1 MPKIISQFWQELKR
15 RGVIKVITMYA
26 ATAFIIMEAAEIIL
40 PRLGLPDWTVTFLII
55 LLIVGFPITIILS
68 WIFDITPE
76 GVTKT
81 EAAVDTETAFP
92 TEASKRKLKASDV
105 IISVLVVVVCVLI
118 YPKIFNRDPLTN
130 LRDSD
135 GSISVA
141 VMPFDNLTG
150 ESSNDVWQNGISEYL
165 INDLG
170 SSEELSVLTTQ
181 VIFEVLSSTNQ
192 VSSASISPTIA
203 RETASK
209 VNASTYI
216 TGNFIGSVNNASIL
230 LNLVGSGKGEMI
242 WSCRVEGDLEN
253 HYQDVLRHLADTLR
267 NYLEIKALE
276 DRVSP
281 ELSLAFPN
289 SSEAYRHYITG
300 VNAMLAFDEETARAS
315 LIRAM
320 DIDSTF
326 TLAAFYLAWV
336 SLMLNNSDEKA
347 FWIYR
352 AHELKYNLP
361 LEYQTW
367 IDLWYTFL
375 NKDMEELRRVCSIM
389 ERSDIQSRLY
399 WFDLATTY
407 YAFLWDYEKAVEV
420 FQKVEEINIQWK
432 DDWIFASYYGIYV
445 ASLLRAGQLDEMD
458 RLAEKALEMNLED
471 WYLFVGMGAKS
482 LLLKDNEAFEKY
494 KDLVREM
501 NKGDINPEASNA
513 HDIGMMYEW
522 IEDYHTAKG
531 YFQNAYELDPS
542 RNFSLYFM
550 IRSDLLDN
558 GSPEE
563 NLGLIYSELL
573 RNPENTRLIWL
584 KGYAL
589 HKLNRNEEALVF
601 LKEAEEMMMFNAQ
614 LKEDI
619 REVEL
624 ALDL

>member
-1 MPKIISQFWQELKR
+1 
-15 RGVIKVITMYA
+15 VIAMYA
-26 ATAFIIMEAAEIIL
+26 GAAFIIMEAAEIML

-81 EAAVDTETAFP
+81 EAAVDTETAVP

-118 YPKIFNRDPLTN
+118 YPKIFNRDPFTK

-135 GSISVA
+135 GNISVA
-141 VMPFDNLTG
+141 VMPFENLTG
-150 ESSNDVWQNGISEYL
+150 ESANDVWQNGISEYL

-170 SSEELSVLTTQ
+170 SSEELTVLTTQ

-216 TGNFIGSVNNASIL
+216 TGNFIGSINNASIL

-242 WSCRVEGDLEN
+242 WSCRVEGDLKN

-276 DRVSP
+276 DEASP
-281 ELSLAFPN
+281 ELSIAFPN

-300 VNAMLAFDEETARAS
+300 VNAMLAFDAQTAQSYLVRA
-315 LIRAM
+315 L

-326 TLAAFYLAWV
+326 TLAAFYLSWV
-336 SLMLNNSDEKA
+336 SMMLNSPREERVSL
-347 FWIYR
+347 IYR

-361 LEYQTW
+361 PQYQTW
-367 IDLWYTFL
+367 IELWYTCVK
-375 NKDMEELRRVCSIM
+375 KDTEGIRKVCSIM
-389 ERSDIQSRLY
+389 EESDIQSRLY
-399 WFDLATTY
+399 WFDLAATY
-407 YAFLWDYEKAVEV
+407 SGYLQDYEKAVEI
-420 FQKVEEINIQWK
+420 FKKVEEINIQWN
-432 DDWIFASYYGIYV
+432 DNWEFPPYYGNYV
-445 ASLLRAGQLDEMD
+445 TSLLRAGQLDEMD
-458 RLAEKALEMNLED
+458 RIAEMALEMNLED
-471 WYLFVGMGAKS
+471 WYLFVGMGARS

-494 KDLVREM
+494 KDLVRKL
-501 NKGDINPEASNA
+501 NRGDINPEASNA

-522 IEDYHTAKG
+522 IENYHTAKG
-531 YFQNAYELDPS
+531 YFQKAYELDPN
-542 RNFSLYFM
+542 RNWSHYLM

-563 NLGLIYSELL
+563 NLELIDSELS
-573 RNPENTRLIWL
+573 RNPENTRFIWL
-584 KGYAL
+584 KGYTL

-601 LKEAEEMMMFNAQ
+601 LKEADEKMSYNPQ

-624 ALDL
+624 ALSLSDG